1 MRSKKADAV
10 TEDWR
15 VHGNIRKLW
24 RRDKSLWTGADE
36 DRWLGWLDSPDDAQI
51 ASYTAF
57 AEQTKHDG
65 FADAVLLGMGGSS
78 LGPEVLAS
86 TFGRRS
92 GFPHLHVL
100 DSTVPAQ
107 IKSIE
112 DLVDLGKTLF
122 IVSSKSGST
131 TEPNVLTDYFFK
143 RVSDQVGAAK
153 AGQHFIAITDPG
165 SSLEKRAKRKTSAIY
180 STACRALA
188 AVIRC
193 CRRSASCQRLLPAS
207 ILPK

>member
-1 MRSKKADAV
+1 M
-10 TEDWR
+10 TQ
-15 VHGNIRKLW
+15 
-24 RRDKSLWTGADE
+24 
-36 DRWLGWLDSPDDAQI
+36 QI

-65 FADAVLLGMGGSS
+65 FTDAVLLGMGGSS

-92 GFPHLHVL
+92 GCPRLRVL

-112 DLVDLGKTLF
+112 DQVDLGKTLF

-143 RVSDQVGAAK
+143 RVAR
-153 AGQHFIAITDPG
+153 PG
-165 SSLEKRAKRKTSAIY
+165 WRGEGG
-180 STACRALA
+180 TAFHRHH
-188 AVIRC
+188 
-193 CRRSASCQRLLPAS
+193 RSRIVA
-207 ILPK
+207 